1 MNIKTYKVAKHL
13 FQIRMD
19 ENSTMWE
26 RMQEAYN
33 PFEATNSEFENEKG
47 RFSVYISNVESV
59 SVLDEELA
67 CWKQKLIY
75 SNKGDVAPGFIELS
89 VYKSD
94 KGHYFE
100 FTQPGADT
108 INGYLCLDGNWE
120 CAKLYLR
127 GNEWQQYL
135 TLNTGLNF
143 CYLLATSTYDTVLAH
158 ASCVEYK
165 NKAYLF
171 LGKSGTGKSTHSR
184 MWMSALEGV
193 ELMNDDH
200 PIIRIDQDGTA
211 IAYGS
216 PWSGK
221 TKCYKNVQAP
231 IGGIVRISRA
241 FYNKVRRLSIIESYA
256 SLMTSCSGMTWE
268 KRLAD
273 GRDKT
278 IQQIIKSVPCWVMEC
293 LPNEEAAR
301 VCSKGVSE
309 VC

>member
-1 MNIKTYKVAKHL
+1 MNTKIYRVANHL
-13 FQIRMD
+13 FQVRMD
-19 ENSTMWE
+19 KNSVLWG
-26 RMQEAYN
+26 RMQEAYS
-33 PFEATNSEFENEKG
+33 PFEVSNSEFEHKES
-47 RFSVYISNVESV
+47 RFTIDIESLESV
-59 SVLDEELA
+59 STLDEELA
-67 CWKQKLIY
+67 SWKQTLIY
-75 SNKGDVAPGFIELS
+75 SNRGEGDPGFIELS
-89 VYKSD
+89 VCKSNR
-94 KGHYFE
+94 GYYFE
-100 FTQPGADT
+100 FTQPGADA
-108 INGYLCLDGNWE
+108 INGYLCLDGSLE
-120 CAKLYLR
+120 HPKLYLR

-143 CYLLATSTYDTVLAH
+143 CYLLATSSYDTVLTH

-184 MWMSALEGV
+184 MWMRALDGV

-200 PIIRIDQDGTA
+200 PIIRINEDGTA

-241 FYNKVRRLSIIESYA
+241 SYNKVRRLSIIESYA
-256 SLMTSCSGMTWE
+256 SLMTSCSGMIWE
-268 KRLAD
+268 KGLAD

-293 LPNEEAAR
+293 LPNEGAAK
-301 VCSKGVSE
+301 VCSEGVSG